1 MALKYPEQQ
10 IPGLKQ
16 TVSLAISTAADGL
29 GDVLDTKGL
38 TLTGIAVSTVWTSA
52 DVTFKVGNSTSA
64 LYNLRNSTNA
74 EFTVTCTSSQAHYID
89 PNVFAGFQYIQPRSG
104 TAGSVV
110 AQTTATSITAFLAPV
125 GRSLPR

>member
-1 MALKYPEQQ
+1 MATKYPEKQ

-38 TLTGIAVSTVWTSA
+38 TLTGIALSTVWTSA
-52 DVTFKVGNSTSA
+52 DITFKVGNSTSA
-64 LYNLRNSTNA
+64 LYSLRNSTNA
-74 EFTVTCTSSQAHYID
+74 EYTLTCTSSQVHWID
-89 PNVFAGFQYIQPRSG
+89 PDIFSGFQYIQPRSG

-110 AQTTATSITAFLAPV
+110 AQTTATNVTAFLAPV
-125 GRSLPR
+125 GRDLPR